1 MFGGSTKSGLFDV
14 LTFGGGGAGGV
25 ISVAAVS
32 FYCGCGG
39 AGGVQQSTIYLDANQ
54 TITIGAGGSGAT
66 AAIDPTSGTSSTIGT
81 LLSAVGGGERDA
93 GGGDFFRDGCGG
105 GRGGWRLGVGSE
117 RESEKESERESES
130 ESAGGSKEA
139 HGGRSFLPQRAR
151 MKRKAAKLNR

>member
-1 MFGGSTKSGLFDV
+1 MGGAFATFGEQVFREGDLFGGIKRVVGEGPGDGFVEDFDV
-14 LTFGGGGAGGV
+14 GEKRGDGGVARESVDFRAEGGGAG
-25 ISVAAVS
+25 
-32 FYCGCGG
+32 
-39 AGGVQQSTIYLDANQ
+39 DE
-54 TITIGAGGSGAT
+54 
-66 AAIDPTSGTSSTIGT
+66 
-81 LLSAVGGGERDA
+81 LSAVGGGERDA

-130 ESAGGSKEA
+130 ESESAGGSKEA